1 MKLLDIFSKKPLKSE
16 SKPQASKIIIDHREK
31 SSLVPSELSSLNI
44 PFEFAQLKVADYIV
58 NNIAIERKTL
68 SDFQNSIINKRLLSQ
83 LKEIKQYPKYLLILE
98 GVFQKDLIN
107 IHENA
112 FKGFLLSTILH
123 HQVPI
128 IFTKNPKDT
137 ASYLA
142 ILAKKSKP
150 SNNPIRPS
158 KIHLT
163 KQQQIQYIL
172 EGFPNIGPAT
182 IKKLLSH
189 FKSLKNI
196 INSSEK
202 ELTTLLGKKGTNLY
216 NLINT
221 NTINN

>member
-1 MKLLDIFSKKPLKSE
+1 MKFLNIFSKTPIKHKPKS
-16 SKPQASKIIIDHREK
+16 QASKIIIDHREK
-31 SSLVPSELSSLNI
+31 SSLIPSELSSLNI
-44 PFEFAQLKVADYIV
+44 PFEFTQLKVADYII
-58 NNIAIERKTL
+58 NNIAIERKTI

-98 GVFQKDLIN
+98 GIFQSNLIN
-107 IHENA
+107 IHKNA

-142 ILAKKSKP
+142 ILAKKSKKQ
-150 SNNPIRPS
+150 NLPIRPS

-172 EGFPNIGPAT
+172 EGFPNIGPVT

-196 INSSEK
+196 INASEK
-202 ELTTLLGKKGTNLY
+202 KLTSLLGKKGSDLY
-216 NLINT
+216 RLINRNTT
-221 NTINN
+221 NN